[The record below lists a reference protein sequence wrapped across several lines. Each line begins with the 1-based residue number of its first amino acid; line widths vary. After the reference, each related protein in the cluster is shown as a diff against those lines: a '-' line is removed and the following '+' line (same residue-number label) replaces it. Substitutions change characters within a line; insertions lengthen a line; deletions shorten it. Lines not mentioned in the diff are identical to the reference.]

1 MPKIFISYRRDD
13 SASAYASH
21 AIYEKLAAHYGKH
34 SVIFDVDTIP
44 YGVDFVK
51 YIETQVLECDA
62 LLAVIGDG
70 WLDARSA
77 DGTRRL
83 DSPRDLVRVEVQAA
97 LQREITVI
105 PVLVAHASV
114 PSEEHLPAELKALRT
129 LNAAEVRSG
138 QHYHDHLNR
147 LVRGLDRAVAIKTSP
162 PIPAPT
168 GDEFVNAIGMRL
180 RVIPAGE
187 FLMGSPDSD
196 ADAPGNEK
204 PQHVIRIR
212 YPFYLGV
219 YPVTQDEYEQVIGS
233 RPSRVTGDGPRPVE
247 SLSWFEAIEFC
258 NSLSKSDSLRSY
270 CDIAGRKISI
280 LGGSGYR
287 LPTEAEWEY
296 ACRAGTTTKWSCG
309 DRVAQL
315 PSFAWFRENSKHT
328 QLLGQK
334 PPNPWAYT
342 ICKGTYGSGAGTGMD
357 RNITVNRR
365 LKIPRGQRAD
375 RTVWTGAAVGA
386 TMPECA
392 ARRTAAGTS
401 PRRAVST
408 WACEWPRSSLTVITA
423 KYERPLGLG
432 TLWYSCGKARY
443 IRRDGSQS
451 LRWYKAQI
459 ALPGRKDQ
467 CDDR

>member
-44 YGVDFVK
+44 YGADFVK

-77 DGTRRL
+77 DGKRRL
-83 DSPRDLVRVEVQAA
+83 DSPRDFVRIEVQTA

-168 GDEFVNAIGMRL
+168 GDELVNAIGMRL
-180 RVIPAGE
+180 RIIPAGE

-270 CDIAGRKISI
+270 YDIAGRKISI

-334 PPNPWAYT
+334 PPNPWGLYDMQGNVREWCWDWYGPEYYRESPVEDPQGPARGSHRVDRGGGWSDDARMCRAAY
-342 ICKGTYGSGAGTGMD
+342 
-357 RNITVNRR
+357 
-365 LKIPRGQRAD
+365 RGWHQPTSRSVD
-375 RTVWTGAAVGA
+375 LGFRVAAFL
-386 TMPECA
+386 P
-392 ARRTAAGTS
+392 
-401 PRRAVST
+401 
-408 WACEWPRSSLTVITA
+408 
-423 KYERPLGLG
+423 
-432 TLWYSCGKARY
+432 
-443 IRRDGSQS
+443 DGDHSQV
-451 LRWYKAQI
+451 
-459 ALPGRKDQ
+459 
-467 CDDR
+467 